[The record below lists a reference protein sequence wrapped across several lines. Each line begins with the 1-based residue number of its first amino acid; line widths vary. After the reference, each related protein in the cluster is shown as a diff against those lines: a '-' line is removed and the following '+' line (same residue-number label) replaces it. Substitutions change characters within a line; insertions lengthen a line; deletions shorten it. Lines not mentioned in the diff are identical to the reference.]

1 MERKLGLCGAALA
14 VIAFV
19 PAVASGQQTAAVTGH
34 VTDAASR
41 TPVPSAQVVVVGTNL
56 GAVTRDDGSYRI
68 AGVAPGQVVVRAQ
81 RIGYQAKTDTVT
93 VTAGGS
99 ATLDLALNATAVT
112 IDQVFVTATG
122 QSKRQRESGAAVGV
136 IAMDSIKQASVNNFD
151 DVLSSRV
158 PGVVVQSAGGST
170 GTGARV
176 RIRGAT
182 SVSLSNDPLLIV
194 DGVRVY
200 SNTQSSSIGVGGQDP
215 SRFNDIN
222 PDNIESIEV
231 LKGPAA
237 TALYGTAAANGVIQ
251 ITTKRGT
258 AGKTR
263 WSSHAEYGTVN
274 EVTDYPANYTQ
285 YGTYATPDGPVSA
298 PYCFTIDQAAGNCSA
313 DSLVSFNPLE
323 AYSPFVTGDQQ
334 NYGLSVTGG
343 SENSTYYVSGN
354 YARQQ
359 GIYEPNKLKQLNL
372 RGNLHSQLADNFDL
386 TINTGYLQ
394 SRLGFPQNDNN
405 TEGFISGGLL
415 GNFQDDNNH
424 GYYLARPE
432 QLFQLETD
440 QNIERFTGSA
450 TAQWHILDWLSANGT
465 AGIDYTNR
473 ADEFFVGP
481 GIFEPGQDPDAAV
494 GERAS
499 NPYNIWNYTANGNL
513 TGTFTLS
520 PELSSSTSLGVQ
532 WARAY
537 LHGTEAFGENLLAGT
552 KSLNGATAL
561 FSVDES
567 TQDVITLGA
576 YIQEQLAWRD
586 RLIATA
592 AVRTDKNSAFGT
604 NFGWVNY
611 PALSLSWV
619 VGEEP
624 FFPQWN
630 WLSSLRLRTAYGKSG
645 RQPNFRDAITFYNP
659 VAIAKNGEDVPGV
672 SVGGTG
678 NPNLRPEVSAEFEAG
693 LDAGLFGD
701 RASIEFTYYHK
712 TTSDALV
719 ARRLAPSLG
728 VSQTQFVNLGKVQ
741 NTGYEAMLR
750 AMVFQSDPA
759 SFEITFTGSINH
771 NKLLD
776 LGQVNGSPI
785 TPIIFGL
792 GANTQR
798 HQNGYPLGGYW
809 QPPIK
814 SWGDSN
820 GDGIITPDEI
830 VIGDTAEYLGS
841 PYPTRELAI
850 APKITLFKY
859 FQISG
864 LVDYRGGFKLYNG
877 TEDFRCAV
885 FATCRAINDPTAPL
899 WEQARA
905 VADFQFGTV
914 AGYIED
920 ASFTKLRE
928 IALTVTAPSAWA
940 QRAGLTGVSLTL
952 AGRNL
957 ATWTDYTG
965 ADPEVN
971 YAGQSNFN
979 QADFLT
985 QPPVRYFTARIN
997 VNW

>member
-1 MERKLGLCGAALA
+1 MERQLGKCGAALA
-14 VIAFV
+14 VIALI
-19 PAVASGQQTAAVTGH
+19 PAVAAGQQTTAITGH
-34 VTDAASR
+34 VTDAASQA
-41 TPVPSAQVVVVGTNL
+41 PVPSAQIVVVGTSL
-56 GAVTRDDGSYRI
+56 GSITRDDGSYRVS
-68 AGVAPGQVVVRAQ
+68 GVAPGQVVVRAQ
-81 RIGYQAKTDTVT
+81 RIGYGAKTDTVT
-93 VTAGGS
+93 VPAGGS
-99 ATLDLALNATAVT
+99 ATLDFALSATAVT

-136 IAMDSIKQASVNNFD
+136 ITMDSVKQATVNNFD

-170 GTGARV
+170 GTGARI

-194 DGVRVY
+194 DGIRVN
-200 SNTQSSSIGVGGQDP
+200 SSSQSSSIGVGGQEP
-215 SRFNDIN
+215 SRFNDIS
-222 PDNIESIEV
+222 PDNIESVEI

-237 TALYGTAAANGVIQ
+237 PALYGTAAANGVIQ
-251 ITTKRGT
+251 ITTKRGR
-258 AGKTR
+258 AAKTR
-263 WSSHAEYGTVN
+263 WSGHAEYGTVN
-274 EVTDYPANYTQ
+274 EVTSYPANYAQ
-285 YGTYATPDGPVSA
+285 FGDFGDGNSTPG
-298 PYCFTIDQAAGNCSA
+298 CFTVSQAAGQCTP

-323 AYSPFVTGDQQ
+323 VHSPFVTGNQQ
-334 NYGLSVTGG
+334 DYGLSVTGG
-343 SENSTYYVSGN
+343 SQNSTYFVSGN
-354 YARQQ
+354 FKRQQ
-359 GIYEPNKLKQLNL
+359 GIYQPNKLRDLNL

-386 TINTGYLQ
+386 TVSTGYLQ

-415 GNFQDDNNH
+415 GNFEDDANQ
-424 GYYLARPE
+424 GYYLARPD

-450 TAQWHILDWLSANGT
+450 TAKWTILPWLSANGI

-473 ADEFFVGP
+473 ADEFFVAP
-481 GIFEPGQDPDAAV
+481 GIFSEGQDPDAAV
-494 GERAS
+494 GERSS

-520 PELSSSTSLGVQ
+520 PNLASSTSLGVQ
-532 WARAY
+532 WTRAY

-561 FSVDES
+561 FSVDET
-567 TQDVITLGA
+567 TQDVITLGGYA
-576 YIQEQLAWRD
+576 QEQLSWRD

-592 AVRTDKNSAFGT
+592 AVRADKNSAFGT
-604 NFGWVNY
+604 NFGWVTY
-611 PALSLSWV
+611 PAFSLSWV

-624 FFPQWN
+624 FFPQWS

-659 VAIAKNGEDVPGV
+659 VAIAKNGADVPGV

-701 RASIEFTYYHK
+701 RASLEFTYYHK

-750 AMVFQSDPA
+750 ATVFESDPA
-759 SFEITFTGSINH
+759 SFDVTFTGSINH

-776 LGQVNGSPI
+776 LGEVNGSPI

-809 QPPIK
+809 QPPIE
-814 SWGDSN
+814 SWSDAN
-820 GDGIITPDEI
+820 GDGIIAADEV
-830 VIGDTAEYLGS
+830 VIGDTAVYLGS
-841 PYPTRELAI
+841 PYPTKELSI
-850 APKITLFKY
+850 APRLTFFKY
-859 FQISG
+859 FQLSG

-877 TEDFRCAV
+877 TEDFRCGT
-885 FATCRAINDPTAPL
+885 FLTCRAINDPTAPL
-899 WEQARA
+899 WQQARA
-905 VADFQFGTV
+905 VADAVYGTV

-928 IALTVTAPSAWA
+928 IALTISAPSTWA
-940 QRAGLTGVSLTL
+940 ERAGLSGMSLTL

-971 YAGQSNFN
+971 FAGQSNFN

-985 QPPVRYFTARIN
+985 QPPVRYYTARIN

>member
-1 MERKLGLCGAALA
+1 MERQLGWCGAALA
-14 VIAFV
+14 VIALA
-19 PAVASGQQTAAVTGH
+19 PAIASGQQTTITGR
-34 VTDAASR
+34 VSDAASQS
-41 TPVPSAQVVVVGTNL
+41 PVPSAQIVVVGTNL
-56 GAVTRDDGSYRI
+56 GTTSRDDGSYRI
-68 AGVAPGQVVVRAQ
+68 TGVAPGQVVVRAQ
-81 RIGYQAKTDTVT
+81 RIGYQAKTDTVSL
-93 VTAGGS
+93 AEGGS
-99 ATLDLALNATAVT
+99 ATLDFALNATAVT

-122 QSKRQRESGAAVGV
+122 QSKRQRESGAAVGI
-136 IAMDSIKQASVNNFD
+136 IAMDSIKQATVNNFD

-158 PGVVVQSAGGST
+158 PGVVVQSAGGSA

-200 SNTQSSSIGVGGQDP
+200 SSSESSSIGVGGQNP

-251 ITTKRGT
+251 ITTKRGS

-263 WSSHAEYGTVN
+263 WSAHAEYGSVN
-274 EVTDYPANYTQ
+274 EVTDYPANYAQ
-285 YGTYATPDGPVSA
+285 YGTFQTSSGPVSSA
-298 PYCFTIDQAAGNCSA
+298 GCFTIDQAAGACTA

-323 AYSPFVTGDQQ
+323 TYSPFITGSQQ
-334 NYGLSVTGG
+334 DYGLSVTGG
-343 SENSTYYVSGN
+343 GEQSTYYVAGN
-354 YARQQ
+354 FKRQQ

-386 TINTGYLQ
+386 TINTGFLQ

-415 GNFQDDNNH
+415 GNYEDDGNH

-450 TAQWHILDWLSANGT
+450 TAQWHLLDWLTANGT

-473 ADEFFVGP
+473 ADEFFVAP

-494 GERAS
+494 GERSS

-513 TGTFTLS
+513 TGTFVLS

-532 WARAY
+532 WTRAY
-537 LHGTEAFGENLLAGT
+537 LHGTEAFGQNLLAGT

-561 FSVDES
+561 FSVDET
-567 TQDVITLGA
+567 TQDVITLGG
-576 YIQEQLAWRD
+576 YVQEQLSWRD

-592 AVRTDKNSAFGT
+592 AVRSDKNSAFGT
-604 NFGWVNY
+604 NFGWVSY
-611 PALSLSWV
+611 PAFSLSWV

-630 WLSSLRLRTAYGKSG
+630 WLNSLRLRTAYGKSG

-678 NPNLRPEVSAEFEAG
+678 NPDLRPEVSAEFEAG
-693 LDAGLFGD
+693 LDAGLFDG
-701 RASIEFTYYHK
+701 RANVEFTYYHK

-728 VSQTQFVNLGKVQ
+728 ASQTQFVNLGKVQ

-750 AMVFQSDPA
+750 ALVFESEPA

-776 LGQVNGSPI
+776 LGEVNGSPI

-809 QPPIK
+809 QQPIK
-814 SWGDSN
+814 SWSDAN
-820 GDGIITPDEI
+820 GDGIIAPDEI
-830 VIGDTAEYLGS
+830 VLGDTAEYLGT

-850 APKITLFKY
+850 APKITFLKY
-859 FQISG
+859 FQLSG

-877 TEDFRCAV
+877 TEDFRCAT

-905 VADFQFGTV
+905 VADFEFGTV
-914 AGYIED
+914 AGYVED

-928 IALTVTAPSAWA
+928 IALTVSAPSAWA
-940 QRAGLTGVSLTL
+940 ERAGLSGLSLTL

-985 QPPVRYFTARIN
+985 QPPVRYYTARVN

>member
-1 MERKLGLCGAALA
+1 MQRKLGWCGAALA
-14 VIAFV
+14 VIAFL
-19 PAVASGQQTAAVTGH
+19 PATAPGQQTTVITGH
-34 VTDAASR
+34 VTDAASQS
-41 TPVPSAQVVVVGTNL
+41 PVPSAQVVVVGTSL
-56 GAVTRDDGSYRI
+56 GAITRDDGSYRI
-68 AGVAPGQVVVRAQ
+68 TGVQPGRVTLRAQ
-81 RIGYQAKTDTVT
+81 RIGYQAKTDSATVS
-93 VTAGGS
+93 VGGA
-99 ATLDLALNATAVT
+99 ATLDFALNATAVT

-136 IAMDSIKQASVNNFD
+136 IAMDSVKQATVNNFD

-170 GTGARV
+170 GTGARI

-182 SVSLSNDPLLIV
+182 SVSLSNDPLMIV
-194 DGVRVY
+194 DGVRVN
-200 SNTQSSSIGVGGQDP
+200 SSSQSSSIGVGGQEP

-222 PDNIESIEV
+222 PDNVESIEI

-251 ITTKRGT
+251 ITTKRGS
-258 AGKTR
+258 AGKTK
-263 WSSHAEYGTVN
+263 WSAHAEYGTVN
-274 EVTDYPANYTQ
+274 EVTNYPANYAQ
-285 YGTYATPDGPVSA
+285 YGTFQTADGPVSTSG
-298 PYCFTIDQAAGNCSA
+298 CFTIDQAAGDCTA

-323 AYSPFVTGDQQ
+323 VYSPFETGNQQ

-343 SENSTYYVSGN
+343 GERSTYFVSGDFK
-354 YARQQ
+354 RQQ
-359 GIYEPNKLKQLNL
+359 GIYDPNKLRQLNL
-372 RGNLHSQLADNFDL
+372 RGNLRSQLAHNFDL
-386 TINTGYLQ
+386 TVNTGYLQ

-415 GNFQDDNNH
+415 GSFRDDNNH
-424 GYYLARPE
+424 GYYLARPD

-450 TAQWHILDWLSANGT
+450 TAQWRLLSWLSANGT

-473 ADEFFVGP
+473 ADEFFVAP

-494 GERAS
+494 GERSS
-499 NPYNIWNYTANGNL
+499 NPYNIWNYTANGNV
-513 TGTFTLS
+513 TGTFTLT

-532 WARAY
+532 WTRAY
-537 LHGTEAFGENLLAGT
+537 LHGTEAFGQNLLAGT

-561 FSVDES
+561 FSVDETS
-567 TQDVITLGA
+567 QDVITFGG
-576 YIQEQLAWRD
+576 YVQEQLSWRD

-592 AVRTDKNSAFGT
+592 AVRADKNSAFGT
-604 NFGWVNY
+604 NFGWVKY
-611 PALSLSWV
+611 PAFSLSWV

-624 FFPQWN
+624 FFPSWS
-630 WLSSLRLRTAYGKSG
+630 WLSSLRVRTAYGKSG

-678 NPNLRPEVSAEFEAG
+678 NPDLRPEVSAEFEAG
-693 LDAGLFGD
+693 LDAGLFDG
-701 RASIEFTYYHK
+701 RASLEFTYYHK

-728 VSQTQFVNLGKVQ
+728 ASQTQFVNLGKVQ

-750 AMVFQSDPA
+750 AMVFESDPA

-776 LGQVNGSPI
+776 LGEVNGSPI

-809 QPPIK
+809 QVPIK
-814 SWGDSN
+814 SWGDAN
-820 GDGIITPDEI
+820 GDGIISPDEI
-830 VIGDTAEYLGS
+830 TLGDSAEYLGT

-850 APKITLFKY
+850 SPKITLFKY
-859 FQISG
+859 FQLSG

-885 FATCRAINDPTAPL
+885 FATCRAINDPSSPL

-905 VADFQFGTV
+905 VADFEFGTV
-914 AGYIED
+914 AGYVED

-928 IALTVTAPSAWA
+928 VALTIFAPSAWA
-940 QRAGLTGVSLTL
+940 ERAGLSGVSLTL

-985 QPPVRYFTARIN
+985 QPPVRYYTARIN

>member
-1 MERKLGLCGAALA
+1 MERQLGLCGAALA
-14 VIAFV
+14 AIALV
-19 PAVASGQQTAAVTGH
+19 PAMASGQQTAAITGH
-34 VTDAASR
+34 VTDATSQS
-41 TPVPSAQVVVVGTNL
+41 PVPSAQVVVVGTNL
-56 GAVTRDDGSYRI
+56 GTITRDDGSYRI
-68 AGVAPGQVVVRAQ
+68 TGAEPGQVVLRAQ
-81 RIGYQAKTDTVT
+81 RIGYEAKTDTVT
-93 VTAGGS
+93 LPATGG
-99 ATLDLALNATAVT
+99 ATLDFALNPTAVR

-136 IAMDSIKQASVNNFD
+136 IAMDSVKQATINNFD
-151 DVLSSRV
+151 DVLTARV

-170 GTGARV
+170 GTGARI

-200 SNTQSSSIGVGGQDP
+200 SSSQSSSIGVGGQDP
-215 SRFNDIN
+215 SRFNDIS
-222 PDNIESIEV
+222 PENIESIEI

-251 ITTKRGT
+251 ITTKRGR
-258 AGKTR
+258 AGDTR
-263 WSSHAEYGTVN
+263 WSAHAEYGTV
-274 EVTDYPANYTQ
+274 EETTDYPANYAQ
-285 YGTYATPDGPVSA
+285 YGTFQTEDGPVSS
-298 PYCFTIDQAAGNCSA
+298 PGCFTVSQAAGECTA

-323 AYSPFVTGDQQ
+323 VHSPFTTGSQQ
-334 NYGLSVTGG
+334 DYGLSVTGG
-343 SENSTYYVSGN
+343 GERSTYFVSGN
-354 YARQQ
+354 FKRQQ
-359 GIYEPNKLKQLNL
+359 GIYEPNKLRQLNL

-386 TINTGYLQ
+386 TVSTGYLQ

-415 GNFQDDNNH
+415 GNFQDDANQ
-424 GYYLARPE
+424 GYYLARPD

-450 TAQWHILDWLSANGT
+450 TANWKILDWLSANGT

-473 ADEFFVGP
+473 ADEFFVAP

-499 NPYNIWNYTANGNL
+499 NPYNIWNYTANGNV
-513 TGTFTLS
+513 TGTFTLT
-520 PELSSSTSLGVQ
+520 PDLSSSTSLGVQ
-532 WARAY
+532 WTRAY

-552 KSLNGATAL
+552 RSLNGATAL
-561 FSVDES
+561 FSVDET
-567 TQDVITLGA
+567 TQDVITLGG
-576 YIQEQLAWRD
+576 YIQEQLSWRD

-592 AVRTDKNSAFGT
+592 AVRADKNSAFGT
-604 NFGWVNY
+604 NFGWVSY

-624 FFPQWN
+624 FFPQWS
-630 WLSSLRLRTAYGKSG
+630 WLNSLRLRTAYGKSG
-645 RQPNFRDAITFYNP
+645 RQPNFRDAITFYDP
-659 VAIAKNGEDVPGV
+659 VAIAKNGTDVPGV

-678 NPNLRPEVSAEFEAG
+678 NPDLRPEVSAEFEAG
-693 LDAGLFGD
+693 LDAGLFNG
-701 RASIEFTYYHK
+701 RASLEFTYYHK

-741 NTGYEAMLR
+741 NTGYEAMLS
-750 AMVFQSDPA
+750 ALVFQSEPA

-776 LGQVNGSPI
+776 LGEVNGSPI

-809 QPPIK
+809 QPPIE
-814 SWGDSN
+814 SWSDAN
-820 GDGIITPDEI
+820 GDGIIAADE
-830 VIGDTAEYLGS
+830 VVVGDTAVYLGS
-841 PYPTRELAI
+841 PYPTRELAV
-850 APKITLFKY
+850 APKLTFFKY
-859 FQISG
+859 FQLSG

-905 VADFQFGTV
+905 VADFQYATV

-928 IALTVTAPSAWA
+928 IALTITAPSSLA
-940 QRAGLTGVSLTL
+940 QRAGLNGLSLTL

-971 YAGQSNFN
+971 FAGQANFS

-985 QPPVRYFTARIN
+985 QPPVRYFTARVN